1 MKKRPWTVIEKQTLK
16 RYYGVLS
23 IEDLLELLPGRTQNS
38 IYKQVSYLRQR
49 GWTFGQAQI

>member
-1 MKKRPWTVIEKQTLK
+1 MKEKQTLK

>member
-1 MKKRPWTVIEKQTLK
+1 MKEKQTLK

-49 GWTFGQAQI
+49 GLTFGQAQI

>member
-1 MKKRPWTVIEKQTLK
+1 VKEKQTLK